1 VSRVIILADEC
12 FVRAD
17 RRNPL
22 RSDMRTRTECVATR
36 LCSRVHVGARRGP
49 AQLERA
55 VREFAASLKR
65 LGISPERARG
75 LLTECV
81 TDERLRGGGAH
92 RLDLL
97 RERMPHWVSDEY

>member
-1 VSRVIILADEC
+1 
-12 FVRAD
+12 VRAD
-17 RRNPL
+17 RRNPN
-22 RSDMRTRTECVATR
+22 RTDMRTRAERVSTR

-55 VREFAASLKR
+55 IREFAASLKR

-75 LLTECV
+75 LLAECV
-81 TDERLRGGGAH
+81 TDERLRGAGDR

-97 RERMPHWVSDEY
+97 REHMPHWVSDEY